1 MKKLI
6 IFLLLLSMCGGN
18 STSNLQP
25 ESGSNQIIENSSI
38 IEEDSNIPP
47 IPSVSFDIVEI
58 YEAKLGSELCSDAT
72 EIDTTSEECL
82 RQYRDN
88 LEFVFGYAEDLRV
101 YMDDLNDFFANYP
114 STFSAEY
121 SDLFVFVNE
130 KFSAVPQDY
139 GIVASKYQQR
149 FGNSDVNI
157 TTTTIDTTNTTAS
170 TTIPTSDNYL
180 DYRDVKIFRAS
191 TISDQHIEI
200 LTKYI
205 QLTEQLL
212 FTDERVKRE
221 NLYPIIVVQL
231 DSDNYQSAI
240 AVEEEYC
247 QYLRDEYPA
256 TFNNTRCNPQNHNKK
271 ADGSIGLFT
280 DDGRVSGSSISGIPS
295 DRECCYLFISG
306 SFDLSWDSSSQA
318 YVTIHE
324 MYHIF
329 QLSNVIGFDYDLEQK
344 ITGKRI
350 GSDNRDKPFWM
361 EGYATYFSHLYYSR
375 DINDFSHLENEMNR
389 GLLSCYCGDNQPP
402 IKERYLNGPELYNVT
417 WDSDWAVGY
426 QVGAWFIAYLSNIHG
441 EQTMY
446 DFWINSQSGILF
458 PENFQNTFGKDYIT
472 YEKEFRNFI
481 TNSSEDELMSILPN
495 K

>member
-1 MKKLI
+1 
-6 IFLLLLSMCGGN
+6 MCGDT
-18 STSNLQP
+18 STLEVEPIP
-25 ESGSNQIIENSSI
+25 ENNEIT
-38 IEEDSNIPP
+38 EDSATTEQDSNVPP
-47 IPSVSFDIVEI
+47 LPTVSFDIIEI
-58 YEAKLGSELCSDAT
+58 YETKLGTELCSDAT
-72 EIDTTSEECL
+72 EIDSTTEECL

-88 LEFVFGYAEDLRV
+88 LEFVFGYAEDLRI
-101 YMDDLNDFFANYP
+101 YMDNLNDYFANYP
-114 STFSAEY
+114 SMFTEEFR
-121 SDLFVFVNE
+121 DLFAFVNE
-130 KFSAVPQDY
+130 KFSTVPQNY

-149 FGNSDVNI
+149 FGNSSSPSTTVS
-157 TTTTIDTTNTTAS
+157 TTT
-170 TTIPTSDNYL
+170 PTSDNYL

-205 QLTEQLL
+205 EYTEQLL
-212 FTDERVKRE
+212 FTDTRVKRE
-221 NLYPIIVVQL
+221 NLYPILVVQL
-231 DSDNYQSAI
+231 DSENYASAI
-240 AVEEEYC
+240 ALEEEYC
-247 QYLRDEYPA
+247 QYLNLEYQA
-256 TFNNTRCNPQNHNKK
+256 TFNSTRCNPEYQDKK

-280 DDGRVSGSSISGIPS
+280 DGGRVSGSSISGTPS

-306 SFDLSWDSSSQA
+306 SFDLSWDSRSQA

-329 QLSNVIGFDYDLEQK
+329 QLSNVVDFDYDLQQK

-375 DINDFSHLENEMNR
+375 DINDFSHLENEMYG
-389 GLLSCYCGDNQPP
+389 GLFSCYCGDNQPT
-402 IKERYLNGPELYNVT
+402 IKERYLGGPELYNVT
-417 WDSDWAVGY
+417 WESDWAVGY
-426 QVGAWFIAYLSNIHG
+426 QVGAWFIAYLTNIHG

-458 PENFQNTFGKDYIT
+458 PENFQNTFGKDYIS

-481 TNSSEDELMSILPN
+481 MNSSEDELMSILPN
-495 K
+495 E

>member
-6 IFLLLLSMCGGN
+6 IFLLLLSMCGDT
-18 STSNLQP
+18 STLEVEPIP
-25 ESGSNQIIENSSI
+25 ENNEIT
-38 IEEDSNIPP
+38 EDSATTEQDSNVPP
-47 IPSVSFDIVEI
+47 LPTVSFDIIEI
-58 YEAKLGSELCSDAT
+58 YETKLGTELCSDAT
-72 EIDTTSEECL
+72 EIDSTTEECL

-88 LEFVFGYAEDLRV
+88 LEFVFGYAEDLRI
-101 YMDDLNDFFANYP
+101 YMDNLNDYFANYP
-114 STFSAEY
+114 SMFTEEFR
-121 SDLFVFVNE
+121 DLFAFVNE
-130 KFSAVPQDY
+130 KFSTVPQNY

-149 FGNSDVNI
+149 FGNSSPPS
-157 TTTTIDTTNTTAS
+157 TTVS

-205 QLTEQLL
+205 QFTEQLL
-212 FTDERVKRE
+212 FTDARVKRE
-221 NLYPIIVVQL
+221 NLYPILVVQL
-231 DSDNYQSAI
+231 DSENYASAI
-240 AVEEEYC
+240 ALEEEYC
-247 QYLRDEYPA
+247 QYLNLEYQA
-256 TFNNTRCNPQNHNKK
+256 TFNSTRCNPEYQDKK

-280 DDGRVSGSSISGIPS
+280 DGGRVSGSSISGTPS

-306 SFDLSWDSSSQA
+306 SFDLSWDSRSQA

-329 QLSNVIGFDYDLEQK
+329 QLSNVVDFDYDLQQK

-375 DINDFSHLENEMNR
+375 DINDFSHLENEMYG
-389 GLLSCYCGDNQPP
+389 GLFSCYCGDNQPT
-402 IKERYLNGPELYNVT
+402 IKERYLGGPELYNVT
-417 WDSDWAVGY
+417 WESDWAVGY
-426 QVGAWFIAYLSNIHG
+426 QVGAWFIAYLTNIHG

-458 PENFQNTFGKDYIT
+458 PENFQNTFGKDYIS

-481 TNSSEDELMSILPN
+481 MNSSEDELMSILPN
-495 K
+495 E